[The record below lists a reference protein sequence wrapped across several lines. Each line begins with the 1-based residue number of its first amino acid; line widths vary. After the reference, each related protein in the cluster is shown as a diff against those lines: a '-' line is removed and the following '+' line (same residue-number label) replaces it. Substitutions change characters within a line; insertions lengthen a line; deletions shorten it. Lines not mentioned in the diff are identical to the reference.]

1 MRSACTRI
9 LSALALFALVA
20 CGGPPPTD
28 ALDAAREAVESSEL
42 AERCAEAEFRAARNL
57 LERAN
62 EAYEARDYDR
72 ARQLA
77 EAARQQAERAEQ
89 IAEEN
94 REDCEREEEVVA
106 AVEELQER
114 EERPPPPT
122 DHDWQPVYFD
132 YDAATLSAEARAVLE
147 GHAGALAAEPDVR
160 LRIEG
165 HCDQRGTMEYNF
177 ALGER
182 RARAVRDYLIRLGV
196 DPNRMRTISYGA
208 EMLVDEDFSANRRAE
223 FEVR

>member
-94 REDCEREEEVVA
+94 REC
-106 AVEELQER
+106 
-114 EERPPPPT
+114 
-122 DHDWQPVYFD
+122 YFF
-132 YDAATLSAEARAVLE
+132 YYS
-147 GHAGALAAEPDVR
+147 
-160 LRIEG
+160 
-165 HCDQRGTMEYNF
+165 
-177 ALGER
+177 
-182 RARAVRDYLIRLGV
+182 
-196 DPNRMRTISYGA
+196 
-208 EMLVDEDFSANRRAE
+208 
-223 FEVR
+223 

>member
-1 MRSACTRI
+1 MRSMLVRLLT
-9 LSALALFALVA
+9 LSALFALVA

-28 ALDAAREAVESSEL
+28 ALDAAREAVEGSEL

-62 EAYEARDYDR
+62 EAYENRDYDR

-77 EAARQQAERAEQ
+77 EAAQQQAARAEQ

-114 EERPPPPT
+114 DERPPPPT
-122 DHDWQPVYFD
+122 AHDWEPIYFD
-132 YDAATLSAEARAVLE
+132 YDAATISADARRILE
-147 GHAGALAAEPDVR
+147 GHARALEAETDVR

-196 DPNRMRTISYGA
+196 EGSRITTISYGA
-208 EMLVDEDFSANRRAE
+208 EMLVDDDFTANRRAE
-223 FEVR
+223 FRVR